1 MPFNLQTELQ
11 NSSTPTTSPLQRL
24 VIGVVALLGVV
35 ATLMLGQWQLARG
48 DQKVQIQEQLTKQ
61 MSLPALEQQEF
72 IGLSEAEKSAYLN
85 RRINLNGQW
94 IESMTIYLAN
104 RSHAGRFG
112 FWVMTPLRVNTSDV
126 VMVERGWV
134 AWNPANPSEK
144 PVSVQTPLGRVN
156 IEALVVEPP
165 SKMLELWGATASASA
180 SASASAT
187 TSTEREGAADAQA
200 PSSQNYTASAIW
212 QNFDL
217 NLFEAQTGIQLRAV
231 VHQLGAPSEGLV
243 RELPA
248 QGVSADRNF
257 GYAVQWFLLSALI
270 AVLYLWFQWIKPRIH
285 ARKL

>member
-1 MPFNLQTELQ
+1 MPFKLPRELQ
-11 NSSTPTTSPLQRL
+11 NSSTLTTSHLQRV
-24 VIGVVALLGVV
+24 VIGLAALIGVV
-35 ATLMLGQWQLARG
+35 ATLMLGQWQLSRG

-72 IGLSEAEKSAYLN
+72 IGLSEVDKSAYLN
-85 RRINLNGQW
+85 RRITLNGQW

-104 RSHAGRFG
+104 RSHAGRSG
-112 FWVMTPLRVNTSDV
+112 FWVMTPLKLNSSDV

-156 IEALVVEPP
+156 IEVLVVEPP
-165 SKMLELWGATASASA
+165 SKMLELWGAHATTTAAATDTAS
-180 SASASAT
+180 T
-187 TSTEREGAADAQA
+187 GRDETSGAQA
-200 PSSQNYTASAIW
+200 LLSPNYTTSAIW

-217 NLFEAQTGIQLRAV
+217 HLFEAQTGIQLRAV
-231 VHQLGAPSEGLV
+231 VHQLGAPSEGLI